1 MYEIYAQSENGPF
14 RKKNDD
20 SFLIN
25 NIVSNKNV
33 HKKISKFPTQNRRE
47 FTIAVA
53 DGIGGRVGG
62 DFASN
67 FILKELTNIHK
78 VVHSSIILEKI
89 NKVNTRLINESNIN
103 GLSGASSTL
112 TLITALNEFIT
123 IYHIGDTRA
132 YKLTPTKL
140 IQLTEDQTKL
150 QQTIN
155 ELPFLTPVKKLLPNN
170 NILLNAVGVNKD
182 LLHIDIFKST
192 IEPNDILLLTSDG
205 VHDYISEKDMEDIL
219 RKFKL
224 PKTIVNKLISK
235 AIKNGS
241 TDNLTVICTIF
252 KN

>member
-1 MYEIYAQSENGPF
+1 MYEFYAQSENGPF

-25 NIVSNKNV
+25 NVVSNKTL
-33 HKKISKFPTQNRRE
+33 HKRISKFPTENRRE

-67 FILKELTNIHK
+67 FILKELINIHK
-78 VVHSSIILEKI
+78 VIHPSIILEKI
-89 NKVNTRLINESNIN
+89 NKVNSKLINESNIN
-103 GLSGASSTL
+103 GLEGASSTL

-155 ELPFLTPVKKLLPNN
+155 ELPFLTPVKRFLPNN
-170 NILLNAVGVNKD
+170 NILLNAVGVNKN
-182 LLHIDIFKST
+182 LLNIDIFKTT

-205 VHDYISEKDMEDIL
+205 VHDYISENEIENIL

-235 AIKNGS
+235 AIENGS
-241 TDNLTVICTIF
+241 KDNLTILYTIF